1 MKQIICIV
9 SALVIA
15 VCVGLGF
22 GILLA
27 SMEPEPEPN
36 PIPWKLVDT
45 TEGNNG
51 KDVVQK
57 VYFNTETQIFCV
69 MTFNYDTNRYVYA
82 SEGIYMDN
90 VTTKFY
96 DMNGKEV
103 THVLDSEEIH

>member
-1 MKQIICIV
+1 MKQIICII

-27 SMEPEPEPN
+27 NMEPEPD

-69 MTFNYDTNRYVYA
+69 MTFNYDSNNYVYTN
-82 SEGIYMDN
+82 EGIYMDN
-90 VTTKFY
+90 VTTRFY

-103 THVLDSEEIH
+103 THVLDSKETH

>member
-22 GILLA
+22 GVMLA
-27 SMEPEPEPN
+27 SMEPEPD

-69 MTFNYDTNRYVYA
+69 VTFNYDTNRYVYTD
-82 SEGIYMDN
+82 EGIYMEN
-90 VTTKFY
+90 ATVKFY

-103 THVLDSEEIH
+103 QYNEN